1 MKLPSYV
8 SVVLLIDT
16 HSPNEKED
24 EKQQQQQQK
33 NSVSGGNM
41 PKS

>member
-8 SVVLLIDT
+8 SVVLVIDT

-24 EKQQQQQQK
+24 EKQQQEQQ